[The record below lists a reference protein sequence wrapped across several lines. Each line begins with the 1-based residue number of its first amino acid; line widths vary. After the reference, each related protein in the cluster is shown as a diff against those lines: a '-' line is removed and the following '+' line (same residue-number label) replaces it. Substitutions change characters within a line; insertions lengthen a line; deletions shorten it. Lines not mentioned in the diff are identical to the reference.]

1 MIPLF
6 LTKQVREVD
15 SYAINKVGMPGIV
28 LMENAALSIYNIML
42 QNYQGINIFTRMGF
56 ICGKGNNGGDGFAVA
71 RHFANN
77 GFEVVVVFLGSDNDM
92 SEDCAVNYRIL
103 NHLTKE
109 NKKIKLKKFSSK
121 GDLNL
126 LKNCDVIFDAML
138 GSGMEGVLREPYKS
152 IVKLI
157 NSVDAYKVAV
167 DIPTGLDSDKG
178 SAETV
183 FKSDLTITLGEFK
196 AGLFFGDGNSFAGKV
211 FKGDIGINNNFFDRY
226 PVDRFLIEPED
237 ALDFLPHKNNS
248 EHKYS
253 AGKVLTISGSAKLP
267 GAAALSSTASLNIGA
282 GASILSFPDSAKNLV
297 HPKLSEVI
305 VESYNDNK
313 KGFLSEQNVKELQER
328 LGWADVVA
336 IGSGLG
342 REKETQNSVL
352 KIIKE
357 RKFSMM
363 VIDADAIFALSQIDY
378 KKLNLKD
385 LVFTPHHGEFAN
397 LLGIKVA
404 ELKKD
409 LLKYGSEFVKD
420 NGAYLVLKGAPTII
434 FTPGIHGEI
443 FINTTGNPGMAKFG
457 TGDVLTGVLAGII
470 AQSKEIEKSI
480 IAGVYIHSLAADL
493 LVKEYTEFGYTAE
506 NILKNLFSAIKFLRD
521 SIV

>member
-6 LTKQVREVD
+6 LTKQIREVD
-15 SYAINKVGMPGIV
+15 SYAINKIGMPGIV
-28 LMENAALSIYNIML
+28 LMENAALSIFDIVM
-42 QNYQGINIFTRMGF
+42 QNYKGINIFTKIGF

-77 GFEVVVVFLGSDNDM
+77 GFEVDVVYLSSGNDR
-92 SEDCAVNYRIL
+92 SPDCAVNFRIL
-103 NHLTKE
+103 NQLSKE
-109 NKKIKLKKFSSK
+109 NKKIRLKKFSSA

-126 LKNCDVIFDAML
+126 LKNCDLIFDAML
-138 GSGMEGVLREPYKS
+138 GSGMEGDLREPYKS
-152 IVKLI
+152 IVKKI
-157 NSVDAYKVAV
+157 NHINAYKVAI

-183 FKSDLTITLGEFK
+183 FESDLTITLGEFK
-196 AGLFFGDGNSFAGKV
+196 SGLFFGDGYSFAGNV
-211 FKGDIGINNNFFDRY
+211 VKGDIGINNNFFDRY
-226 PVDRFLIEPED
+226 PVYRFLIEPED
-237 ALDFLPHKNNS
+237 ALDYFPQKANS
-248 EHKYS
+248 LHKYS

-267 GAAALSSTASLNIGA
+267 GAAALSSTASLSIGA
-282 GASILSFPDSAKNLV
+282 GASILAFPDSAKNLV
-297 HPKLSEVI
+297 HAKLSEVI
-305 VESYNDNK
+305 VESYGDDGN
-313 KGFLSEQNVKELQER
+313 GFLSEQNVNELQKR
-328 LGWADVVA
+328 LEWADVIAV
-336 IGSGLG
+336 GSGLG
-342 REKETQNSVL
+342 REKETQSSVIR
-352 KIIKE
+352 IIKE
-357 RKFSMM
+357 RKFRKM
-363 VIDADAIFALSQIDY
+363 VIDADAIFALSQVDY

-397 LLGIKVA
+397 LLGIKVT
-404 ELKKD
+404 ELKQD
-409 LLKYGSEFVKD
+409 LLKYGSEFVQST
-420 NGAYLVLKGAPTII
+420 GAYLILKGAPTII
-434 FTPGIHGEI
+434 FTPGHQGEI

-506 NILKNLFSAIKFLRD
+506 IILRNLPSAIKFLRN

>member
-15 SYAINKVGMPGIV
+15 SYAISKIGMPGIV
-28 LMENAALSIYNIML
+28 LMENAALSIYDKVM
-42 QNYQGINIFTRMGF
+42 QNYQGKNIFKRIGF

-77 GFEVVVVFLGSDNDM
+77 GFEVAVVYLGSGSDM
-92 SEDCAVNYRIL
+92 SEDCTANFTIL
-103 NHLTKE
+103 SQLSKE
-109 NKKIKLKKFSSK
+109 NKKIRLKKFSSAT
-121 GDLNL
+121 DLNL
-126 LKNCDVIFDAML
+126 LKNCDLIFDAML
-138 GSGMEGVLREPYKS
+138 GSGMEGDLREPYKS
-152 IVKLI
+152 IVKKI
-157 NSVDAYKVAV
+157 NNFSAYKIAV

-178 SAETV
+178 SADTI
-183 FKSDLTITLGEFK
+183 FKSDLTVTLGEFK
-196 AGLFFGDGNSFAGKV
+196 SGLFFGDGYSAAGKV
-211 FKGDIGINNNFFDRY
+211 VKGDIGINNSFFNKY
-226 PVDRFLIEPED
+226 PIDRFLIEPED
-237 ALDFLPHKNNS
+237 ALDFFPRKTKS

-267 GAAALSSTASLNIGA
+267 GAAALSSSASLSIGA
-282 GASILSFPDSAKNLV
+282 GASILAFPDSAKNLV
-297 HPKLSEVI
+297 HSKLSEVI
-305 VESYNDNK
+305 VEAYNDSG

-328 LGWADVVA
+328 IEWADVVA

-342 REKETQNSVL
+342 REKDTRNSVL

-357 RKFSMM
+357 RKFNRM
-363 VIDADAIFALSQIDY
+363 VIDADAIFALSQVDY

-397 LLGIKVA
+397 LLGIKVT

-409 LLKYGSEFVKD
+409 LLKYGSKFVQ
-420 NGAYLVLKGAPTII
+420 GTAAYLVLKGAPTII
-434 FTPGIHGEI
+434 FTPGQQGEI

-457 TGDVLTGVLAGII
+457 TGDVLTGVLAGVI

-493 LVKEYTEFGYTAE
+493 LVREYTEFGYTAE
-506 NILKNLFSAIKFLRD
+506 NILKNLPSAIKFLRD